1 MSKIIRKVIDY
12 SRISYDKKGEIE
24 KIHNKKI
31 NAWSV
36 NPLKSCLKEDFLV
49 ESTVEQPLSY
59 S

>member
-36 NPLKSCLKEDFLV
+36 NPLKSCLKEDF
-49 ESTVEQPLSY
+49 PG
-59 S
+59 